1 MEVKDFKIIAIRPL
15 AGCNKK
21 HLKILHAGTVYRFYN
36 NYKFIKANEANPNS
50 KVTKIEVDKVILPDL
65 YNIKREYGDDLSVN
79 ISAIV
84 GKNGSGKSS
93 LIELLYGFLYNI
105 SLKTGV
111 LPLKEENE
119 RTIRRKISKINI
131 EIYYSTDGVIIKSL
145 SCNNDTYQIRTFNA
159 PEKVKDSKD
168 IVYEDLKK
176 LFYTISVNYSHYALN
191 STELGKWLDNV
202 FHKNDSYQTPIVINP
217 FRDEG
222 NIDINNEDELVKS
235 RILSNILF
243 NEKAK
248 DKNGFVQILP
258 DKVVRSLKF
267 KLDSR
272 KGVIDTGNKKHDNLL
287 KEATP
292 DIVQKTFDIFNVAH
306 LLEINP
312 EKKYLEVAYNYIVR
326 KIYSIQK
333 KYTTFKKREFEFIV
347 SDSSNTYKIDYKRL
361 EKLIGE
367 ILRNKSHISFK
378 FKQALNFIVNAKR
391 DIISSGNY
399 ITIEDLRDYVNERRN
414 LEEVINFVPP
424 SFFKFDIKFTKGRN
438 YSSLSSGEKQRVFS
452 TATILYHLYNLNS
465 VESTVGLTKYTSI
478 NIIFDEI
485 ELYFH
490 PEWQRQFVSNILDSV
505 RIIDIP
511 DIKSLNMIFVTHS
524 PFVLSDIP
532 SNNILY
538 LNQDG
543 TPDTVRIERTFGAN
557 IHNLLED
564 SFFHNEGTVGSFAKN
579 KIIRTLNWLKIQG
592 NKFMKKKFFD
602 DVDLN
607 ITYGEFENKKEY
619 HKSIIELID
628 EPVVKY
634 QLKKMYMEFV
644 DDNEYINQEIE
655 KISKLRK

>member
-21 HLKILHAGTVYRFYN
+21 HLKILHAGTVYQFYN
-36 NYKFIKANEANPNS
+36 NYTFIKANPANPNS
-50 KVTKIEVDKVILPDL
+50 KVNKIEVEKVILPDL
-65 YNIKREYGDDLSVN
+65 YNIKREYGDDLNVN

-93 LIELLYGFLYNI
+93 LIELLYVFLYNI

-119 RTIRRKISKINI
+119 KAIRRKVNKINI
-131 EIYYSTDGVIIKSL
+131 EVYYSTDGVSIKSL
-145 SCNNDTYQIRTFNA
+145 SCNNEKYQIRTFNA
-159 PEKVKDSKD
+159 PKKVKDSKD
-168 IVYEDLKK
+168 LIYEDLEK

-248 DKNGFVQILP
+248 DKNGFVLILP

-267 KLDSR
+267 KLDIK
-272 KGVIDTGNKKHDNLL
+272 KGIIDTGNKKHDNLL

-292 DIVQKTFDIFNVAH
+292 KIVQKAFDIFNVSH
-306 LLEINP
+306 LVEISP
-312 EKKYLEVAYNYIVR
+312 EEKYLQVAYNYIVR

-333 KYTTFKKREFEFIV
+333 KYISFKKKEFEFIV
-347 SDSSNTYKIDYKRL
+347 FDSRKGYKIDYRKL
-361 EKLIGE
+361 GKLISQ
-367 ILRNKSHISFK
+367 ILKNKSHISFK
-378 FKQALNFIVNAKR
+378 FKQALNFIVNSKR
-391 DIISSGNY
+391 GIISAGRY
-399 ITIEDLRDYVNERRN
+399 ITIDELRNYVNERRN
-414 LEEVINFVPP
+414 QEEVINFVPP

-465 VESTVGLTKYTSI
+465 VESTVSLTKYTSI

-490 PEWQRQFVSNILDSV
+490 PEWQRQFVSNILDSL

-511 DIKSLNMIFVTHS
+511 QIKSLNMIFVTHS

-532 SNNILY
+532 SSNILY

-543 TPDTVRIERTFGAN
+543 TPDTNRIERTFGAN

-579 KIIRTLNWLKIQG
+579 EIIGTLNWLKIQG
-592 NKFMKKKFFD
+592 NKFMKRKFFD
-602 DVDLN
+602 DIDIN
-607 ITYGEFENKKEY
+607 IKYDEFEDKKEY
-619 HKSIIELID
+619 HKAIIELID

-655 KISKLRK
+655 RISKKLK

>member
-1 MEVKDFKIIAIRPL
+1 MVVNDFKIIAIRPL

-36 NYKFIKANEANPNS
+36 NYRFLKANEANPDS

-65 YNIKREYGDDLSVN
+65 YNIKREYGDDLNVN

-93 LIELLYGFLYNI
+93 LIELLYVFLYNI

-119 RTIRRKISKINI
+119 KAIRKKVSKINI
-131 EIYYSTDGVIIKSL
+131 EVYYSTDGVSIKCL
-145 SCNNDTYQIRTFNA
+145 SSNNDKYQIRTFNA
-159 PEKVKDSKD
+159 PEKVKDSND
-168 IVYEDLKK
+168 LSYEDLKK

-191 STELGKWLDNV
+191 STELGKWLGSV

-222 NIDINNEDELVKS
+222 IIDINNEDELVKS

-243 NEKAK
+243 NEKAR

-267 KLDSR
+267 KLDST
-272 KGVIDTGNKKHDNLL
+272 KGVIDTGNKKHDKLL

-292 DIVQKTFDIFNVAH
+292 DIVQKIFDIFNVAH

-312 EKKYLEVAYNYIVR
+312 EKKYLKVAYNYIVR
-326 KIYSIQK
+326 KIYTIQK
-333 KYTTFKKREFEFIV
+333 KYTTFKKGEFEFIV
-347 SDSSNTYKIDYKRL
+347 SDSRKTYKIDYKRL
-361 EKLIGE
+361 EKLINE
-367 ILRNKSHISFK
+367 ILHNNSHISFK
-378 FKQALNFIVNAKR
+378 FKQALNFIVNTKR

-399 ITIEDLRDYVNERRN
+399 ITIEELRDYVNERRN

-438 YSSLSSGEKQRVFS
+438 YSSLSSGEKQRIFS

-465 VESTVGLTKYTSI
+465 VESTVGLTKYSSI

-490 PEWQRQFVSNILDSV
+490 PEWQRQFVSNILESV

-511 DIKSLNMIFVTHS
+511 NIKSLNMIFVTHS

-543 TPDTVRIERTFGAN
+543 TPDTIRIERTFGAN

-602 DVDLN
+602 DIDLN
-607 ITYGEFENKKEY
+607 IKYDEFENKKEY
-619 HKSIIELID
+619 HKAIIELID

-655 KISKLRK
+655 RISKKLK